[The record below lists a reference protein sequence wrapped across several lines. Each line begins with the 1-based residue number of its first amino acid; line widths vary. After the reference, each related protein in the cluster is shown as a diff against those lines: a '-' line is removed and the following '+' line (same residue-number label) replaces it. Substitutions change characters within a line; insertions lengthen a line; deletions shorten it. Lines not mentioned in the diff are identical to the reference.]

1 MPITLAQAAL
11 NTQSDYDP
19 FIIDEFRKDNPILDT
34 MQFDQAV
41 NPAGGGATLLYGYRR
56 KISQGTAQFRAINS
70 EYPPTEATTQAFS
83 TELKVLGGAFQ
94 IDRVLA
100 NLGPAASGEVA
111 FQMADKI
118 QAAQKTFADAVI
130 NGDTATNADSFD
142 GLDVALTGSSTEFT
156 ASVLGSAAAADWTS
170 LDSSSAQHAILD
182 LIDEWLSA
190 LDGAPTVILGNRRA
204 IARVRAVARRA
215 SMYVTSPMIGVAE
228 HENEGNAIGRTERY
242 GNIALVDPGQKPGTN
257 EDIIPVAADG
267 TTDLYAYR
275 VGLDGFHGVATVGS
289 QLVQSWLPDF
299 SRAGAVKTGE
309 VELGPV
315 GVALKKTKAATV
327 LRGVKVSAGA

>member
-1 MPITLAQAAL
+1 MPVTLAQAAQ

-34 MQFDQAV
+34 MEFDQAV
-41 NPAGGGATLLYGYRR
+41 NPAGGGATLTYGYRR
-56 KISQGTAQFRAINS
+56 KVSTSGADFRAINA
-70 EYPPTEATTQAFS
+70 EYAPSEATTEAFS
-83 TELKVLGGAFQ
+83 TELKVLGGSFQ

-111 FQMADKI
+111 FQMSDKI
-118 QAAQKTFADAVI
+118 QAARRKFADAVI
-130 NGDTATNADSFD
+130 NGDTAQDADSFD
-142 GLDVALTGSSTEFT
+142 GLNVALTGSDTEFE
-156 ASVLGSAAAADWTS
+156 ASELGLANWTDLDTNGAAAH
-170 LDSSSAQHAILD
+170 QVLD
-182 LIDEWLSA
+182 LLDEWLAA

-215 SMYVTSPMIGVAE
+215 SMYTVSPMIGVAE
-228 HENEGNAIGRTERY
+228 HDNEGNAIGRTERY
-242 GNIALVDPGQKPGTN
+242 GNIYLVDPGQKPGTN
-257 EDIIPVAADG
+257 EDIIPLTAGA
-267 TTDLYAYR
+267 TDLYAYR
-275 VGLDGFHGVATVGS
+275 VGMDGFHGVTTVGS

-299 SRAGAVKTGE
+299 STSGAVKTGE

-327 LRGVKVSAGA
+327 LRGVTVAGA

>member
-1 MPITLAQAAL
+1 MPVTLAQAAQ

-41 NPAGGGATLLYGYRR
+41 NPAGGGATLTYGYRR
-56 KISQGTAQFRAINS
+56 KVSTSGADFRAINS
-70 EYPPTEATTQAFS
+70 EYAPSEATTQTFS
-83 TELKVLGGAFQ
+83 TELKVLGGSFQ

-118 QAAQKTFADAVI
+118 QAARKKFADAVI
-130 NGDTATNADSFD
+130 NGDTGADADSFD
-142 GLDVALTGSSTEFT
+142 GLNVALTGSSTEFT
-156 ASVLGSAAAADWTS
+156 ATDLGSAAAADWTS
-170 LDSSSAQHAILD
+170 LDTSSAQHAILD

-190 LDGAPTVILGNRRA
+190 LDGQPTIILGNRRA
-204 IARVRAVARRA
+204 VARVRAVARRA
-215 SMYVTSPMIGVAE
+215 NMYVLAPMLGVAD
-228 HENEGNAIGRTERY
+228 HQNDGNEIGRVEKY
-242 GNIALVDPGQKPGTN
+242 GNIYLVDPGQKPGTN
-257 EDIIPVAADG
+257 EDIIPVDADG

-275 VGLDGFHGVATVGS
+275 VGMDGFHGITTVGS

-327 LRGVKVSAGA
+327 LRDVKVSAGA

>member
-1 MPITLAQAAL
+1 MPVTLAQAAQ

-41 NPAGGGATLLYGYRR
+41 NPAGGGATLTYGYRR
-56 KISQGTAQFRAINS
+56 KISQSGTSFRAINT
-70 EYPPTEATTQAFS
+70 EYAPSEATTQAFS
-83 TELKVLGGAFQ
+83 TELKVLGGSFQ

-100 NLGPAASGEVA
+100 NLGPAASGEIA
-111 FQMADKI
+111 FQMSDKI
-118 QAAQKTFADAVI
+118 QSAQKTFADAVI
-130 NGDTATNADSFD
+130 NGDSAANADSFD
-142 GLDVALTGSSTEFT
+142 GLDVALTGSSTEFDAT
-156 ASVLGSAAAADWTS
+156 TLGSATAEDWTS
-170 LDSSSAQHAILD
+170 LDDTAAQHAILD

-215 SMYVTSPMIGVAE
+215 SMYTISPMVGVAQY
-228 HENEGNAIGRTERY
+228 ENDGNTIGRTERY
-242 GNIALVDPGQKPGTN
+242 GNIYLQDPGTRSGTN
-257 EDIIPVAADG
+257 EQIIPVTG
-267 TTDLYAYR
+267 GLTDLYAYR

-309 VELGPV
+309 VEMGPV

-327 LRGVKVSAGA
+327 LRGVRVASA

>member
-1 MPITLAQAAL
+1 MPITLAQAAQ

-19 FIIDEFRKDNPILDT
+19 FIIDEFRKDNPVLDT
-34 MQFDQAV
+34 MIFDQAV
-41 NPAGGGATLLYGYRR
+41 NPAGGGATLTYGYRR
-56 KISQGTAQFRAINS
+56 KISQSGTSFRAINT
-70 EYPPTEATTQAFS
+70 EYAPSEATTQAFS
-83 TELKVLGGAFQ
+83 TELKVLGGSFQ

-100 NLGPAASGEVA
+100 NLGPAASGEIA
-111 FQMADKI
+111 FQMSDKI
-118 QAAQKTFADAVI
+118 QSAQKTFADAVI
-130 NGDTATNADSFD
+130 NGDSAANADSFD
-142 GLDVALTGSSTEFT
+142 GLDVALTGSSTEFDAT
-156 ASVLGSAAAADWTS
+156 TLGSATAADWTS
-170 LDSSSAQHAILD
+170 LDDTAAQHAILD

-215 SMYVTSPMIGVAE
+215 SMYTISPMIGVAE
-228 HENEGNAIGRTERY
+228 HENDGNAIGRTERY

-267 TTDLYAYR
+267 TTDLFAYR
-275 VGLDGFHGVATVGS
+275 VGLDGFHGIATVGS

-327 LRGVKVSAGA
+327 LRDVKVSA

>member
-1 MPITLAQAAL
+1 MPITLAQAAQ

-19 FIIDEFRKDNPILDT
+19 FIIDEFRKDNPVLDT
-34 MQFDQAV
+34 MIFDQAV
-41 NPAGGGATLLYGYRR
+41 NPAGGGATLTYGYRR
-56 KISQGTAQFRAINS
+56 KISQSGTSFRAINT
-70 EYPPTEATTQAFS
+70 EYAPSEATTQAFS
-83 TELKVLGGAFQ
+83 TELKVLGGSFQ

-100 NLGPAASGEVA
+100 NLGPAASGEIA
-111 FQMADKI
+111 FQMSDKI
-118 QAAQKTFADAVI
+118 QSAQKTFADAVI
-130 NGDTATNADSFD
+130 NGDSAANADSFD
-142 GLDVALTGSSTEFT
+142 GLDVALTGSSTEFDAT
-156 ASVLGSAAAADWTS
+156 TLGSATAADWTS
-170 LDSSSAQHAILD
+170 LDDTAAQHAILD

-215 SMYVTSPMIGVAE
+215 SMYTISPMIGVAE
-228 HENEGNAIGRTERY
+228 HENDGNAIGRTERY

-267 TTDLYAYR
+267 TTDLFAYR
-275 VGLDGFHGVATVGS
+275 VGLDGFHGIATVGS

-327 LRGVKVSAGA
+327 LRGVTVSGV

>member
-1 MPITLAQAAL
+1 MPITLAQAAQ

-41 NPAGGGATLLYGYRR
+41 NPAGGGATLTYGYRR
-56 KISQGTAQFRAINS
+56 KITGSTAAFRAINS
-70 EYPPTEATTQAFS
+70 EYAPTEATTQAFS

-111 FQMADKI
+111 FQMSDKI
-118 QAAQKTFADAVI
+118 QAARKTFADAVI
-130 NGDTATNADSFD
+130 NGDSASNADSFD
-142 GLDVALTGSSTEFT
+142 GLDVALTGSSTEFDAAT
-156 ASVLGSAAAADWTS
+156 LGSATAADWTS
-170 LDSSSAQHAILD
+170 LDAASAQHAILD

-190 LDGAPTVILGNRRA
+190 LDGAPTIILGNRKA
-204 IARVRAVARRA
+204 IARVRSVARRA
-215 SMYVTSPMIGVAE
+215 SMYVTSPMLGVAD
-228 HENEGNAIGRTERY
+228 HDNDGNEIGRTERY
-242 GNIALVDPGQKPGTN
+242 GNIYLVDPGQKPGTN
-257 EDIIPVAADG
+257 EDIIPVTAG

-275 VGLDGFHGVATVGS
+275 VGLDGFHGIATVGS

-315 GVALKKTKAATV
+315 GVALKKTKAASV
-327 LRGVKVSAGA
+327 LRDVKVSGA

>member
-1 MPITLAQAAL
+1 MPITLAQAAQ

-19 FIIDEFRKDNPILDT
+19 FIIDEFRKDNPVLDT
-34 MQFDQAV
+34 MIFDQAV
-41 NPAGGGATLLYGYRR
+41 NPAGGGATLTYGYRR
-56 KISQGTAQFRAINS
+56 KISQSGTSFRAINT
-70 EYPPTEATTQAFS
+70 EYAPSEATTQAFT
-83 TELKVLGGAFQ
+83 TELKVLGGSFQ

-100 NLGPAASGEVA
+100 NLGPAASGEIA
-111 FQMADKI
+111 FQMSDKI
-118 QAAQKTFADAVI
+118 QSAQKTFADAVI
-130 NGDTATNADSFD
+130 NGDSAANADSFD
-142 GLDVALTGSSTEFT
+142 GLDVALTGSSTEFDAT
-156 ASVLGSAAAADWTS
+156 TLGSATAADWTA
-170 LDSSSAQHAILD
+170 LDDTAAQHAILD

-215 SMYVTSPMIGVAE
+215 SMYTISPMIGVAE
-228 HENEGNAIGRTERY
+228 HENDGNAIGRTERY

-267 TTDLYAYR
+267 TTDLFAYR
-275 VGLDGFHGVATVGS
+275 VGLDGFHGIATVGS

-327 LRGVKVSAGA
+327 LRDVKVSA